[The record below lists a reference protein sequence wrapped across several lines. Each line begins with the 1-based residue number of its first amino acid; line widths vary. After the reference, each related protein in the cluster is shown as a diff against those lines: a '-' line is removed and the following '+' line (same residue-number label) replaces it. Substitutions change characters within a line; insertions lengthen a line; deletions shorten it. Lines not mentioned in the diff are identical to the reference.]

1 MADKTSMTTGAS
13 PVEHEA
19 CSCAGFSRA
28 RLLRRAVSA
37 SAVPGAGLP
46 AIEAGMPDPAGT
58 GLTRR
63 AFVSRAAGVAM
74 AVYGANKLGLSAF
87 EEGIAAAAE
96 RPAQPVLVSVFM
108 EGGADSLSL
117 LAPTGH
123 PRYAQLR
130 PNLAV
135 SPSQGWAFPEDPSL
149 RWHPSAGGLRT
160 LHTEGKVSVFP
171 AIGYSDAN
179 QSHFTSRHFWE
190 VGATDPGGRFG
201 WMGRYLDLHGAADN
215 PLQGLSLG
223 YELSPAL
230 AAGRVPTAAVSKPD
244 EYDFWAP
251 GVWGQMEGPM
261 LNALGDLGL
270 GADTADIGL
279 AQARSAAV
287 ATGRLRTQMEPLQNG
302 YSTPAGVAYPAGSD
316 FAERLAALA
325 AMLAAGLPL
334 RCVSIEAAGGYD
346 THSDQAGTLP
356 DNLQIT
362 SDSLL
367 AFQRD
372 LEARG
377 LANRV
382 LTNVWSEFGRRPAE
396 NGSGTDHGAG
406 GCSFVIG
413 TQARGTM
420 VGEFPGL
427 TTLDDDDN
435 LRSTSDFRGLYR
447 GLLEQWFGVDAAA
460 IIPGAASFAAPAL
473 LKA

>member
-1 MADKTSMTTGAS
+1 MADNTLVGA
-13 PVEHEA
+13 PVESEA
-19 CSCAGFSRA
+19 CSCTDFSRA
-28 RLLRRAVSA
+28 RLLRRAASA
-37 SAVPGAGLP
+37 AVPGAGLP
-46 AIEAGMPDPAGT
+46 AIEPGMPAPAGT

-74 AVYGANKLGLSAF
+74 AVYGANKLGIAAF

-96 RPAQPVLVSVFM
+96 RPAQPVLVSVFL
-108 EGGADSLSL
+108 EGGVDSLSL

-130 PNLAV
+130 PTLAL
-135 SPSQGWAFPEDPSL
+135 SPSQGWEFPEDPTL

-160 LHTEGKVSVFP
+160 LHAEGKVSVFP

-201 WMGRYLDLHGAADN
+201 WMGRYLDLHGATDN

-223 YELSPAL
+223 YELSPAM
-230 AAGRVPTAAVSKPD
+230 AAGRVPTAAVSRPD
-244 EYDFWAP
+244 DYDFWAP
-251 GVWGQMEGPM
+251 GVWGAMQGPM
-261 LNALGDLGL
+261 LNAIGGL
-270 GADTADIGL
+270 GVGLDTADPGL
-279 AQARSAAV
+279 AQARGAAA
-287 ATGRLRTQMEPLQNG
+287 ATGRLRTQMEPFQDG
-302 YSTPAGVAYPAGSD
+302 YSTPAGVNYPTGSD
-316 FAERLAALA
+316 FPRRLAALA
-325 AMLAAGLPL
+325 AMLAAGLPM
-334 RCVSIEAAGGYD
+334 RCVSIQAAGGYD
-346 THSDQAGTLP
+346 THSAQENSLP

-362 SDSLL
+362 CDSLL

-377 LANRV
+377 LAGRV
-382 LTNVWSEFGRRPAE
+382 LTNVWSEFGRRPNE

-413 TQARGTM
+413 SQARGTM

-427 TTLDDDDN
+427 TVLDDDDN

-447 GLLEQWFGVDAAA
+447 GLLEQWFGVDAAP